1 MSALC
6 EAVCGVRIEQF
17 FRFVNAALNIGDRFG
32 GEVVQMARTDFL
44 TELQQETED
53 DLQTV
58 THLLALLSLADRGG
72 SCLYPGMFL
81 SPRCF
86 PGNSTGSFLSSGA
99 HSCCSALGRS
109 RRSSGVIARWPQ
121 ADRFGCTTSSFPGA

>member
-72 SCLYPGMFL
+72 APVCTPA
-81 SPRCF
+81 CF
-86 PGNSTGSFLSSGA
+86 SL
-99 HSCCSALGRS
+99 R
-109 RRSSGVIARWPQ
+109 GVSLAIQ
-121 ADRFGCTTSSFPGA
+121 PGAFFPPAPIRAARRWAGAEGPLG